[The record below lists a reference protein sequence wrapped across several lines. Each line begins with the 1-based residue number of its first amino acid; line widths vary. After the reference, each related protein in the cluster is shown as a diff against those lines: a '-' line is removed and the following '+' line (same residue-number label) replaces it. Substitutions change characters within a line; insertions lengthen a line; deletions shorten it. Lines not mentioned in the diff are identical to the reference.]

1 VSPVPGPVATV
12 ALIFWVFLWHVVSFL
27 PLLTAFPPAL
37 FMFGLVWV
45 FCAWV
50 WPAATSPTYGEPR

>member
-1 VSPVPGPVATV
+1 MIPPHVVATV

-37 FMFGLVWV
+37 FAFALTWAFTG
-45 FCAWV
+45 WV
-50 WPAATSPTYGEPR
+50 WPCTALPGEG